1 MIIAHLRGSVLKK
14 SQEFVIV
21 EASGLGYRV
30 GISRLT
36 AEQLPELNDSVS
48 LYVYHHITEV
58 SQALFGFLS
67 ENDQHIFEL
76 LITVKSVG
84 PRLALSIMSGMNGIE
99 LIENILRKD
108 IAALSRIPGIG
119 KKTAERIVL
128 ELQDRLEHQRKELVL
143 PPNLPH
149 SDLAS
154 EAVAALIALGYKRP
168 LIENIVYGIIRGE
181 VKPNTVSD
189 IIKTALRQLQS

>member
-1 MIIAHLRGSVLKK
+1 MIIAHLRGDILKK
-14 SQEFVIV
+14 SHEFVIV
-21 EASGLGYRV
+21 EANGVGYRV

-36 AEQLPELNDSVS
+36 AEQLPEVKETVS
-48 LYVYHHITEV
+48 LHIYHHITEV

-84 PRLALSIMSGMNGIE
+84 PRLALAMMSGMNGLE

-108 IAALSRIPGIG
+108 ITALSRIPGIG
-119 KKTAERIVL
+119 KKTAERIAL

-168 LIENIVYGIIRGE
+168 LIENIVYGIIRSD
-181 VKPNTVSD
+181 VKTNTVSD
-189 IIKTALRQLQS
+189 IIKIALRQLQ